1 MNQCAVGAFYIRVI
15 SFLIGLSAPEHFVKL
30 SGFYVYLALSRFSL
44 LRLPPLVER
53 ILRLLGQVQLL
64 RLLLNQVEV
73 EINLPHPKGT
83 SPTLLMVKMNGRCV
97 PELFNLSQKSRDFGA
112 IWRPKKLPLNVPLP
126 VMVTCLPK
134 CREQP
139 SNFYVSI
146 RHLFL
151 VKLGSTL

>member
-1 MNQCAVGAFYIRVI
+1 M
-15 SFLIGLSAPEHFVKL
+15 
-30 SGFYVYLALSRFSL
+30 SGFYVYLALSGFSL
-44 LRLPPLVER
+44 LRLHPLVER

-64 RLLLNQVEV
+64 RLLPNQVEM
-73 EINLPHPKGT
+73 EIDLPHPKGT
-83 SPTLLMVKMNGRCV
+83 SPTLLMVKMSRRCV
-97 PELFNLSQKSRDFGA
+97 PESFNLSQTSRNFEA
-112 IWRPKKLPLNVPLP
+112 IWKPKKLPLNVPLP

-139 SNFYVSI
+139 SNCYVSI